1 MNTAVVSGVRNGR
14 PGVTAKLNPKEHGAY
29 AILGVPLVTSILLAG
44 PTLVGMLVMTASIA
58 AFLAHEPLLVTCQHR
73 GKRAQAG
80 TPAARRRL
88 ALLVAVTVGCTALAA
103 MLGSASVRIALVG
116 TGLLASA
123 ALGMAIAGKHRSL
136 GGQIVGVLGL
146 SAPCLPIALSSD
158 GTEWAQLAPAAEV
171 WVTWMLGFAAA
182 IVSVRGMIAF
192 QKRRP
197 RTYHWVAI
205 VLLTAIFVT
214 LVCTPLKLTATSLPL
229 MAMAWYLMISP
240 PAARLIKRVGWMFV
254 GGAVATGLV
263 MAVCY

>member
-1 MNTAVVSGVRNGR
+1 MNTAVVSGVRNVGS
-14 PGVTAKLNPKEHGAY
+14 GDTVKLNPKEHGAY
-29 AILGVPLVTSILLAG
+29 AILGVPLATSILLAG

-58 AFLAHEPLLVTCQHR
+58 AFLAHEPLLVACQHR

-80 TPAARRRL
+80 TPTAKRRL
-88 ALLVAVTVGCTALAA
+88 ALLVGVTVGCTALAA
-103 MLGSASVRIALVG
+103 ILGSTGVRIALVG
-116 TGLLASA
+116 TGLLASI
-123 ALGMAIAGKHRSL
+123 ALGLAVAGKHRSL

-146 SAPCLPIALSSD
+146 SAPCIPIALSRE
-158 GTEWAQLAPAAEV
+158 GTEWTQLVPAAEV
-171 WVTWMLGFAAA
+171 WVSWMLGFAAA
-182 IVSVRGMIAF
+182 VVSVRGMVAF

-205 VLLTAIFVT
+205 AMLTAVFIA
-214 LVCTPLKLTATSLPL
+214 LACTPLKLTATSLPL
-229 MAMAWYLMISP
+229 LAMAWYLMISP